1 MLPHIPRPHLSA
13 TSQRK
18 YTYHVRVHSL
28 DLRKPLTATA
38 GAISVLW
45 TRGSKTAVT
54 SERSFASAALST
66 YEEDLS
72 LICTLFVEE
81 GAGVRFAEK
90 LCTFAAVE
98 SRTVGKLAGVRTLGK
113 CKVDISEYAAAD
125 GLSTTPKP
133 LELRLSRNG
142 AEIGALK
149 ISISCRWVRESLS
162 GGSSAS
168 APGASSV
175 APAASSAQRGLSSV
189 GESLRFS
196 DLSEFSDSEFS
207 DTLSECSLDEDSS
220 ERLRLAELEPWANEA
235 QAEAQA
241 HTPIAVIDLRNPP
254 GSGDTTTPVASPP
267 APPPPAPPPAAATA
281 LPAAAASPAPAAS
294 GMVRVSR
301 GDPAP
306 MVRVSR
312 GDGGGGAGATRVA
325 RFAQPTAAPA
335 PAPAPAPSET
345 PPRASSAIEKAAA
358 SAASSPAPPAA
369 LIAAPALAE
378 APPPNSPR
386 RRAATSYA
394 PPTHSSPGSS
404 LGTEAVGGSS
414 MLERRG
420 SGASENVRG
429 SGSSS
434 SSSSA
439 PFERLS
445 GRHHTVG
452 GCSAS
457 IVSSGLEASER
468 ARIEAERRELEAQ
481 ASASMALHK
490 RMTARLEAEREAWRV
505 EKEAMSKELA
515 VGREALLE
523 QQTEARRRELEARK
537 VMSERDEARAEASR
551 LKAERGELQ
560 ARLQGGS
567 GADGDDALAVGAQT
581 ASELQGKLSASE
593 AQLAEVSRKMTKAH
607 KKQEN
612 LLTQFEAEI
621 ELLSDKV
628 DQLEDECC
636 EAEQARLIAESAQA
650 EAEGKQ
656 REASAELERQ
666 SVRAA
671 IQPAGTQELA
681 DQLEMA
687 NEVKQML
694 VSEMALF
701 TDELATLKV
710 QHAQTQVEKDEAVLR
725 VRTGE
730 EKSRRLRLHLT
741 RLEVQIAEWNAVRA
755 EEEEEKSQAFK
766 AAMQAQEERILELER
781 IVAEAAPG
789 GRKRWPW

>member
-1 MLPHIPRPHLSA
+1 
-13 TSQRK
+13 
-18 YTYHVRVHSL
+18 
-28 DLRKPLTATA
+28 
-38 GAISVLW
+38 
-45 TRGSKTAVT
+45 
-54 SERSFASAALST
+54 
-66 YEEDLS
+66 
-72 LICTLFVEE
+72 
-81 GAGVRFAEK
+81 
-90 LCTFAAVE
+90 
-98 SRTVGKLAGVRTLGK
+98 
-113 CKVDISEYAAAD
+113 
-125 GLSTTPKP
+125 
-133 LELRLSRNG
+133 
-142 AEIGALK
+142 
-149 ISISCRWVRESLS
+149 
-162 GGSSAS
+162 
-168 APGASSV
+168 
-175 APAASSAQRGLSSV
+175 
-189 GESLRFS
+189 
-196 DLSEFSDSEFS
+196 
-207 DTLSECSLDEDSS
+207 
-220 ERLRLAELEPWANEA
+220 
-235 QAEAQA
+235 
-241 HTPIAVIDLRNPP
+241 
-254 GSGDTTTPVASPP
+254 
-267 APPPPAPPPAAATA
+267 
-281 LPAAAASPAPAAS
+281 
-294 GMVRVSR
+294 
-301 GDPAP
+301 
-306 MVRVSR
+306 
-312 GDGGGGAGATRVA
+312 
-325 RFAQPTAAPA
+325 
-335 PAPAPAPSET
+335 
-345 PPRASSAIEKAAA
+345 
-358 SAASSPAPPAA
+358 
-369 LIAAPALAE
+369 
-378 APPPNSPR
+378 
-386 RRAATSYA
+386 
-394 PPTHSSPGSS
+394 
-404 LGTEAVGGSS
+404 
-414 MLERRG
+414 
-420 SGASENVRG
+420 
-429 SGSSS
+429 
-434 SSSSA
+434 
-439 PFERLS
+439 
-445 GRHHTVG
+445 
-452 GCSAS
+452 
-457 IVSSGLEASER
+457 
-468 ARIEAERRELEAQ
+468 
-481 ASASMALHK
+481 MALHK